1 MSLNHPEMVLLD
13 LDGTLVDTVPDL
25 TYSLDNMLRELS
37 LPEAGETKVR
47 EWVGNGIEQLVKRG
61 LSNNFATSDFAT
73 NNFNREPKASL
84 FEKALPIFIDCYREN
99 ACKHSQLY
107 AGVREGLEYLT
118 SNGFKLGCVTNKLSQ
133 FTNTILE
140 TLKIQDA
147 FGIVISGDTLPKKK
161 PDPLPLLHAAKY
173 FNVSP
178 NQSLMIGDSI
188 NDVSAARA
196 AGFQV
201 LCVSYGYN
209 LDQDIRLAKPDHVV
223 DSLADLVN
231 VFQVTA

>member
-25 TYSLDNMLRELS
+25 TCCLDNMLRELS

-47 EWVGNGIEQLVKRG
+47 EWVGNGIERLVKRG
-61 LSNNFATSDFAT
+61 LSNNFVPDDFDK
-73 NNFNREPKASL
+73 EPNASL
-84 FEKALPIFIDCYREN
+84 FEKALPIFIDSYREN

-118 SNGFKLGCVTNKLSQ
+118 NNDFKLGCVTNKLSQ

-147 FGIVISGDTLPKKK
+147 FRIVISGDTLPKKK
-161 PDPLPLLHAAKY
+161 PDPLPLLHAADY
-173 FNVSP
+173 FGVKP
-178 NQSLMIGDSI
+178 EQSLMVGDSV
-188 NDVSAARA
+188 NDVRAARA

-209 LDQDIRLAKPDHVV
+209 LGQDIRLARPDHVV

-231 VFQVTA
+231 IFQVAA

>member
-25 TYSLDNMLRELS
+25 AYCLDNMLRELS

-47 EWVGNGIEQLVKRG
+47 KWVGNGIEQLVKRG
-61 LSNNFATSDFAT
+61 LSNNFVTSDF
-73 NNFNREPKASL
+73 NEEPEASL
-84 FEKALPIFIDCYREN
+84 FEKALPMFIDCYKEN
-99 ACKHSQLY
+99 ACKHSRLY

-118 SNGFKLGCVTNKLSQ
+118 SNNFKLGCVTNKLSQ

-140 TLKIQDA
+140 ALEIQKA
-147 FGIVISGDTLPKKK
+147 FGIVISGDTLTKKK
-161 PDPLPLLHAAKY
+161 PDPMPLLHAAEY
-173 FNVSP
+173 FGISP
-178 NQSLMIGDSI
+178 NRSLMVGDSV

-209 LDQDIRLAKPDHVV
+209 LGQDIHLANPDLVV

-231 VFQVTA
+231 IFQVAA

>member
-1 MSLNHPEMVLLD
+1 MVLLD

-25 TYSLDNMLRELS
+25 TYCLDNMLRALS

-47 EWVGNGIEQLVKRG
+47 EWVGNGIERLVKRG
-61 LSNNFATSDFAT
+61 LTNDFDG
-73 NNFNREPKASL
+73 EPDVSL
-84 FEKALPIFIDCYREN
+84 FEKALPIFIGNYREN

-107 AGVREGLEYLT
+107 AGVREGLDYLA
-118 SNGFKLGCVTNKLSQ
+118 SNDIKLGCVTNKLSQ

-140 TLKIQDA
+140 TLDIQNE
-147 FGIVISGDTLPKKK
+147 FGIVISGDTLARKK
-161 PDPLPLLHAAKY
+161 PDPLPLLHAAEY
-173 FNVSP
+173 FGVKP
-178 NQSLMIGDSI
+178 EQSLMIGDSV

-209 LDQDIRLAKPDHVV
+209 LGQDIRLANPDYVV

-231 VFQVTA
+231 IFQVAA

>member
-25 TYSLDNMLRELS
+25 AYCLDSMLRELS

-61 LSNNFATSDFAT
+61 LSNDFDK
-73 NNFNREPKASL
+73 EPEASL

-107 AGVREGLEYLT
+107 AGVREGLDYLT
-118 SNGFKLGCVTNKLSQ
+118 SNDFKLGCVTNKLSQ

-140 TLKIQDA
+140 TLDIKNE
-147 FGIVISGDTLPKKK
+147 FGIVISGDTLAKEK
-161 PDPLPLLHAAKY
+161 PDPLPLLHAAEY
-173 FNVSP
+173 FGVKP
-178 NQSLMIGDSI
+178 EQSLMVGDSV
-188 NDVSAARA
+188 NDVNAARA

-209 LDQDIRLAKPDHVV
+209 LGQDIHLANPDHVV
-223 DSLADLVN
+223 ESLADLAD
-231 VFQVTA
+231 VFQVAA

>member
-1 MSLNHPEMVLLD
+1 MFLNHPEMVLLD

-25 TYSLDNMLRELS
+25 TYCLDNMLRALS

-61 LSNNFATSDFAT
+61 LSNDFDK
-73 NNFNREPKASL
+73 EPEASL

-107 AGVREGLEYLT
+107 AGVREGLDYLT
-118 SNGFKLGCVTNKLSQ
+118 SNDFKLGCVTNKLSQ

-140 TLKIQDA
+140 TLDIKNE
-147 FGIVISGDTLPKKK
+147 FGIVISGDTLAKEK
-161 PDPLPLLHAAKY
+161 PDPLPLLHAAEY
-173 FNVSP
+173 FGVKP
-178 NQSLMIGDSI
+178 EQSLMVGDSV
-188 NDVSAARA
+188 NDVNAARA

-209 LDQDIRLAKPDHVV
+209 LGQDIHLANPDHVV
-223 DSLADLVN
+223 ESLADLAD
-231 VFQVTA
+231 VFQVAA

>member
-1 MSLNHPEMVLLD
+1 MSLSQPEMVLLD
-13 LDGTLVDTVPDL
+13 LDGTMVDTVPDL
-25 TYSLDNMLRELS
+25 TYCLDNMLHELS

-47 EWVGNGIEQLVKRG
+47 EWVGNGIERLVKRG
-61 LSNNFATSDFAT
+61 LTNDFDG
-73 NNFNREPKASL
+73 EPDASL
-84 FEKALPIFIDCYREN
+84 FEKALPIFIDSYREN

-107 AGVREGLEYLT
+107 AGVREGLDYLAN
-118 SNGFKLGCVTNKLSQ
+118 NGFKLGCVTNKLSQ

-140 TLKIQDA
+140 TLNIQNA
-147 FGIVISGDTLPKKK
+147 FGIVISGDTLAKKK
-161 PDPLPLLHAAKY
+161 PDPLPLLHAAEY
-173 FNVSP
+173 FGVKP
-178 NQSLMIGDSI
+178 EQSLMIGDSV

-209 LDQDIRLAKPDHVV
+209 LGQDIRLAKPDYVV

-231 VFQVTA
+231 IFQVAA

>member
-1 MSLNHPEMVLLD
+1 MPLSQPEMVLLD

-25 TYSLDNMLRELS
+25 TYCLDHMLRELS
-37 LPEAGETKVR
+37 LPEAGEPKVR
-47 EWVGNGIEQLVKRG
+47 EWVGNGIDRLVKRG
-61 LSNNFATSDFAT
+61 LTNDFDG
-73 NNFNREPKASL
+73 EPDASL
-84 FEKALPIFIDCYREN
+84 FEKALPIFIDSYREH

-107 AGVREGLEYLT
+107 AGVREGLDYLE
-118 SNGFKLGCVTNKLSQ
+118 SNDIKLGCVTNKLSQ

-140 TLKIQDA
+140 TLDIQDK
-147 FGIVISGDTLPKKK
+147 FGIVISGDTLAKKK

-173 FNVSP
+173 FGVKP
-178 NQSLMIGDSI
+178 ERSLMVGDSV

-196 AGFQV
+196 AGFQI

-209 LDQDIRLAKPDHVV
+209 LGQDIRLANPDYMV

-231 VFQVTA
+231 IFQVAA

>member
-25 TYSLDNMLRELS
+25 AYCLDNMLRELS

-47 EWVGNGIEQLVKRG
+47 KWVGNGIEQLVKRG
-61 LSNNFATSDFAT
+61 LSNNFVTSDF
-73 NNFNREPKASL
+73 NEEPEASL
-84 FEKALPIFIDCYREN
+84 FEKALPMFIDCYKEN
-99 ACKHSQLY
+99 ACKHSRLY

-118 SNGFKLGCVTNKLSQ
+118 SKQFKLGCVTNKLSQ
-133 FTNTILE
+133 FTDTILE
-140 TLKIQDA
+140 TLEIQKA
-147 FGIVISGDTLPKKK
+147 FGIVISGDTLTKKK
-161 PDPLPLLHAAKY
+161 PDPMPLLHAAEY
-173 FNVSP
+173 FGISP
-178 NQSLMIGDSI
+178 NRSLMVGDSV

-209 LDQDIRLAKPDHVV
+209 LGQDIHLANPDLVV

-231 VFQVTA
+231 IFQVAA

>member
-25 TYSLDNMLRELS
+25 TYCLDNMLRELS

-61 LSNNFATSDFAT
+61 LSNNFVTNDFDK
-73 NNFNREPKASL
+73 EPKASL
-84 FEKALPIFIDCYREN
+84 FEKALPMFIDCYREN

-107 AGVREGLEYLT
+107 GGVREGLEYLT
-118 SNGFKLGCVTNKLSQ
+118 GNDFKLGCVTNKLSQ
-133 FTNTILE
+133 FTRTILE

-178 NQSLMIGDSI
+178 TQSLMVGDSI
-188 NDVSAARA
+188 NDVSAARD

-209 LDQDIRLAKPDHVV
+209 LGQDIRLAKPDYVV

-231 VFQVTA
+231 IFQVAA

>member
-1 MSLNHPEMVLLD
+1 MSLSQPEMVLLD

-25 TYSLDNMLRELS
+25 TYCLDNMLRELS

-61 LSNNFATSDFAT
+61 LSNDFVT
-73 NNFNREPKASL
+73 DDFDKEPKASL

-107 AGVREGLEYLT
+107 SGVREGLDYLT
-118 SNGFKLGCVTNKLSQ
+118 SNNFKLGCVTNKLSQ

-140 TLKIQDA
+140 TLDIHNV

-161 PDPLPLLHAAKY
+161 PDPLPLLHAAKH
-173 FNVSP
+173 FGVRPS
-178 NQSLMIGDSI
+178 QSLMVGDSV
-188 NDVSAARA
+188 NDVRAARA

-209 LDQDIRLAKPDHVV
+209 LGQDIRLARPDYVV

-231 VFQVTA
+231 IFQVAA

>member
-1 MSLNHPEMVLLD
+1 MFLNHPEMVLLD

-25 TYSLDNMLRELS
+25 TYCLDNMLQELS

-61 LSNNFATSDFAT
+61 LSNDFVT
-73 NNFNREPKASL
+73 DDFDKEPKASL

-107 AGVREGLEYLT
+107 SGVREGLDYLT
-118 SNGFKLGCVTNKLSQ
+118 SNNFKLGCVTNKLSQ
-133 FTNTILE
+133 FTDTILS
-140 TLKIQDA
+140 TLDIRDK
-147 FGIVISGDTLPKKK
+147 FGIVISGDTLPRKK
-161 PDPLPLLHAAKY
+161 PDPLPLLHAAEY
-173 FNVSP
+173 FAVDP
-178 NQSLMIGDSI
+178 TQSLMVGDSV
-188 NDVSAARA
+188 NDVNAARA

-209 LDQDIRLAKPDHVV
+209 LGQDIRLARPDYVV

-231 VFQVTA
+231 IFQVAA

>member
-1 MSLNHPEMVLLD
+1 MFLNHPEMVLMD

-25 TYSLDNMLRELS
+25 TYCLDNMLRELS

-47 EWVGNGIEQLVKRG
+47 EWVGNGIERLVKRG
-61 LSNNFATSDFAT
+61 LT
-73 NNFNREPKASL
+73 NEFDKEPEASL
-84 FEKALPIFIDCYREN
+84 LEKALPIFIDSYREN

-118 SNGFKLGCVTNKLSQ
+118 DNDFKLGCVTNKLSQ
-133 FTNTILE
+133 FTDTILS
-140 TLKIQDA
+140 TLGIRDK
-147 FGIVISGDTLPKKK
+147 FGIVISGDTLPRKK

-173 FNVSP
+173 FAVDP
-178 NQSLMIGDSI
+178 TQSLMVGDSV
-188 NDVSAARA
+188 NDVRAARA

-209 LDQDIRLAKPDHVV
+209 LGQDIRLANPDYVV

-231 VFQVTA
+231 IFQVAA

>member
-1 MSLNHPEMVLLD
+1 MSLNHPEMILLD

-25 TYSLDNMLRELS
+25 AYCLDNMLRELS

-61 LSNNFATSDFAT
+61 LSNNFVTSDF
-73 NNFNREPKASL
+73 NKDPEASL
-84 FEKALPIFIDCYREN
+84 FEKALPIFIDFYKEN
-99 ACKHSQLY
+99 ACKHSRLY

-118 SNGFKLGCVTNKLSQ
+118 SNNFKLGCVTNKLSQ

-140 TLKIQDA
+140 TMEIQKA
-147 FGIVISGDTLPKKK
+147 FGIVISGDTLAKKK
-161 PDPLPLLHAAKY
+161 PDPMPLLHAAEY
-173 FNVSP
+173 FDISP
-178 NQSLMIGDSI
+178 NKSLMVGDSV
-188 NDVSAARA
+188 NDISAARA

-209 LDQDIRLAKPDHVV
+209 LGQDIRLARPDHVV
-223 DSLADLVN
+223 DSLADLMN
-231 VFQVTA
+231 IFQVAA

>member
-25 TYSLDNMLRELS
+25 TYCLDNMLRELS

-61 LSNNFATSDFAT
+61 LSNNLVTNDF
-73 NNFNREPKASL
+73 NKEPKASL
-84 FEKALPIFIDCYREN
+84 FEKALLIFIDSYREN

-118 SNGFKLGCVTNKLSQ
+118 SNNFKLGCVTNKLSQ

-140 TLKIQDA
+140 TLKIQDV
-147 FGIVISGDTLPKKK
+147 FGIIISGDTLAKKK
-161 PDPLPLLHAAKY
+161 PDPLPLLHAAEY

-178 NQSLMIGDSI
+178 TQSLMVGDSI
-188 NDVSAARA
+188 NDVTAARA

-209 LDQDIRLAKPDHVV
+209 LGQDIRLAKPDYVV

-231 VFQVTA
+231 IFQVAA

>member
-25 TYSLDNMLRELS
+25 TYCLDNMLRELS

-61 LSNNFATSDFAT
+61 LSNNLVTNDFDK
-73 NNFNREPKASL
+73 EPKASL
-84 FEKALPIFIDCYREN
+84 FNKALPMFIDCYREN

-118 SNGFKLGCVTNKLSQ
+118 SNNFKLGCVTNKLSQ

-140 TLKIQDA
+140 TLKIQDV
-147 FGIVISGDTLPKKK
+147 FGIIISGDTLAKKK
-161 PDPLPLLHAAKY
+161 PDPLPLLHAAEY

-178 NQSLMIGDSI
+178 TQSLMVGDSI

-209 LDQDIRLAKPDHVV
+209 LGQDIRLAKPDYVV

-231 VFQVTA
+231 IFQVAA

>member
-25 TYSLDNMLRELS
+25 AYCLDNMLRDLS
-37 LPEAGETKVR
+37 LPEAGETKVS

-61 LSNNFATSDFAT
+61 LSNNFVTSDF
-73 NNFNREPKASL
+73 NKDPEASL

-99 ACKHSQLY
+99 SCKRSQLY

-118 SNGFKLGCVTNKLSQ
+118 DNNFKLGCVTNKLSQ

-140 TLKIQDA
+140 TLDIQKA
-147 FGIVISGDTLPKKK
+147 FGIVISGDTLTKKK
-161 PDPLPLLHAAKY
+161 PDPMPLLHAAEY
-173 FNVSP
+173 FSVSP
-178 NQSLMIGDSI
+178 TRSLMVGDST
-188 NDVSAARA
+188 NDVHAARA

-209 LDQDIRLAKPDHVV
+209 LGQDIRLARPDHVV
-223 DSLADLVN
+223 DSLADLMN
-231 VFQVTA
+231 IFQVAA

>member
-1 MSLNHPEMVLLD
+1 VTN
-13 LDGTLVDTVPDL
+13 
-25 TYSLDNMLRELS
+25 
-37 LPEAGETKVR
+37 
-47 EWVGNGIEQLVKRG
+47 
-61 LSNNFATSDFAT
+61 DFDK
-73 NNFNREPKASL
+73 EPKASL

-107 AGVREGLEYLT
+107 TGVREGLEYLT
-118 SNGFKLGCVTNKLSQ
+118 GNDFKLGCVTNKLSQ

-147 FGIVISGDTLPKKK
+147 FGIVISGDTLAKKK

-173 FNVSP
+173 FNVGP
-178 NQSLMIGDSI
+178 KQSLMVGDSI

-209 LDQDIRLAKPDHVV
+209 LGQDIRLAKPDHVV

-231 VFQVTA
+231 IFQVAA

>member
-25 TYSLDNMLRELS
+25 AYCLDNMLRELS

-47 EWVGNGIEQLVKRG
+47 KWVGNGIEQLVKRG
-61 LSNNFATSDFAT
+61 LSNNFVTSDF
-73 NNFNREPKASL
+73 NKDPEASL
-84 FEKALPIFIDCYREN
+84 FEKALPIFIDFYKEN
-99 ACKHSQLY
+99 ACKHSRLY

-118 SNGFKLGCVTNKLSQ
+118 SNNFKLGCITNKLSQ
-133 FTNTILE
+133 FTDTILE
-140 TLKIQDA
+140 TLEIQKA
-147 FGIVISGDTLPKKK
+147 FGIVISGDTLTKKK
-161 PDPLPLLHAAKY
+161 PDPMPLLHAAEY
-173 FNVSP
+173 FGISP
-178 NQSLMIGDSI
+178 NRSLMVGDSV

-209 LDQDIRLAKPDHVV
+209 LGQDIHLANPDLVV

-231 VFQVTA
+231 IFQVAA

>member
-25 TYSLDNMLRELS
+25 TYCLDSMLRELS

-47 EWVGNGIEQLVKRG
+47 KWVGNGIEQLVKRG
-61 LSNNFATSDFAT
+61 LSNNFVPNDFDK
-73 NNFNREPKASL
+73 EPEALL
-84 FEKALPIFIDCYREN
+84 FEKALPIFINSYREN

-107 AGVREGLEYLT
+107 TGVREGLEYLT
-118 SNGFKLGCVTNKLSQ
+118 SNDFKLGCVTNKLSQ

-161 PDPLPLLHAAKY
+161 PDPLPLLHAAKH
-173 FNVSP
+173 FGVSP
-178 NQSLMIGDSI
+178 SQSLMVGDSI
-188 NDVSAARA
+188 SDVSAARA

-209 LDQDIRLAKPDHVV
+209 LGQDIRLAKPDHVV

-231 VFQVTA
+231 VFQVAA

>member
-25 TYSLDNMLRELS
+25 AYCLDNMLRELS

-47 EWVGNGIEQLVKRG
+47 KWVGNGIEQLVKRG
-61 LSNNFATSDFAT
+61 LSNNFMTSDF
-73 NNFNREPKASL
+73 NEEPEASL
-84 FEKALPIFIDCYREN
+84 FEKALPMFIDCYKEN
-99 ACKHSQLY
+99 ACKHSRLY

-118 SNGFKLGCVTNKLSQ
+118 SNNFKLGCVTNKLSQ
-133 FTNTILE
+133 FTDTILE
-140 TLKIQDA
+140 TLEIQKA
-147 FGIVISGDTLPKKK
+147 FGIVISGDTLTKKK
-161 PDPLPLLHAAKY
+161 PDPMPLLHAAEY
-173 FNVSP
+173 FGISP
-178 NQSLMIGDSI
+178 NRSLMVGDSV

-209 LDQDIRLAKPDHVV
+209 LGQDIHLANPDLVV

-231 VFQVTA
+231 IFQVAA

>member
-25 TYSLDNMLRELS
+25 TYCLDNMLRELS

-61 LSNNFATSDFAT
+61 LSNNLVTNDF
-73 NNFNREPKASL
+73 NKEPKASL
-84 FEKALPIFIDCYREN
+84 FEKALPIFIDSYREN

-118 SNGFKLGCVTNKLSQ
+118 SNNFKLGCVTNKLSQ

-140 TLKIQDA
+140 TLKIQDV

-161 PDPLPLLHAAKY
+161 PDPLPLLHAAEY

-178 NQSLMIGDSI
+178 TQSLMVGDSI
-188 NDVSAARA
+188 NDVTAARA
-196 AGFQV
+196 ARFQV

-209 LDQDIRLAKPDHVV
+209 LGQDIRLAKPDYVV

-231 VFQVTA
+231 IFQVAA

>member
-25 TYSLDNMLRELS
+25 TYCLDNMLRELS

-61 LSNNFATSDFAT
+61 LSNNLVT

-84 FEKALPIFIDCYREN
+84 FEKALLIFIDSYREN

-118 SNGFKLGCVTNKLSQ
+118 SNNFKLGCVTNKLSQ

-140 TLKIQDA
+140 TLKIQDV
-147 FGIVISGDTLPKKK
+147 FGIIISGDTLAKKK
-161 PDPLPLLHAAKY
+161 PDPLPLLHAAEY

-178 NQSLMIGDSI
+178 TQSLMVGDSI

-209 LDQDIRLAKPDHVV
+209 LGQDIRLAKPDYVV

-231 VFQVTA
+231 IFQVAA

>member
-1 MSLNHPEMVLLD
+1 MSLSQPEMVLLD

-25 TYSLDNMLRELS
+25 TYCLDNMLRTLF
-37 LPEAGETKVR
+37 LPEVGETKVR
-47 EWVGNGIEQLVKRG
+47 EWVGNGIERLVKRG
-61 LSNNFATSDFAT
+61 LSNNFVPDDFDK
-73 NNFNREPKASL
+73 EPDASL

-107 AGVREGLEYLT
+107 AGVREGLDYLA
-118 SNGFKLGCVTNKLSQ
+118 SNDFKLGCVTNKLSQ
-133 FTNTILE
+133 FTNTILQ
-140 TLKIQDA
+140 TLDIQNE
-147 FGIVISGDTLPKKK
+147 FGIVISGDTLPRKK
-161 PDPLPLLHAAKY
+161 PDPLPLLHAAEY
-173 FNVSP
+173 FAVRP
-178 NQSLMIGDSI
+178 EQSLMIGDSV

-209 LDQDIRLAKPDHVV
+209 LGQDIRLANPDYVV

-231 VFQVTA
+231 IFQVAA

>member
-25 TYSLDNMLRELS
+25 TYCLDNMLRELS

-47 EWVGNGIEQLVKRG
+47 EWVGNGIERLVKRG
-61 LSNNFATSDFAT
+61 LSNNFVPDDFDK
-73 NNFNREPKASL
+73 EPNASL

-118 SNGFKLGCVTNKLSQ
+118 NNDFKLGCVTNKLSQ

-147 FGIVISGDTLPKKK
+147 FRIVISGDTLPKKK
-161 PDPLPLLHAAKY
+161 PDPLPLLHAADY
-173 FNVSP
+173 FGVKP
-178 NQSLMIGDSI
+178 EQSLMVGDSV
-188 NDVSAARA
+188 NDVRAARA

-209 LDQDIRLAKPDHVV
+209 LGQDIRLARPDHVV

-231 VFQVTA
+231 IFQVAA

>member
-25 TYSLDNMLRELS
+25 AYCLDNMLRELS

-47 EWVGNGIEQLVKRG
+47 KWVGNGIEQLVKRG
-61 LSNNFATSDFAT
+61 LSNNFVTSDF
-73 NNFNREPKASL
+73 NEEPEASL
-84 FEKALPIFIDCYREN
+84 FEKALPMFIDFYKEN
-99 ACKHSQLY
+99 ACKHSRLY

-118 SNGFKLGCVTNKLSQ
+118 SNNFKLGCVTNKLSQ
-133 FTNTILE
+133 FTDTILE
-140 TLKIQDA
+140 TLEIQKA
-147 FGIVISGDTLPKKK
+147 FGIVISGDTLTKKK
-161 PDPLPLLHAAKY
+161 PDPMPLLHAAEY
-173 FNVSP
+173 FGISP
-178 NQSLMIGDSI
+178 NRSLMVGDSV

-209 LDQDIRLAKPDHVV
+209 LGQDIHLANPDLVV

-231 VFQVTA
+231 IFQVAA